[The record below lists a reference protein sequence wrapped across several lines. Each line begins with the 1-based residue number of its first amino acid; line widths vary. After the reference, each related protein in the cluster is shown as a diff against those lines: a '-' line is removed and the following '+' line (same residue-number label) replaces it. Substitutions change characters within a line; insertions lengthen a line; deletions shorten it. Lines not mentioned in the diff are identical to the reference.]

1 MYFLTYMGNFF
12 NTICSKGIHMALNI
26 TNPAPE
32 IVKIF
37 GKVCE
42 LDSPQVCLYWVTDVY
57 WGLGPSPA
65 GVVVAAPMLG
75 IVARVYILHSLITVA
90 IIPGASPGQRKN

>member
-1 MYFLTYMGNFF
+1 MWKTRDLARVFPHNIEKNLFLLMYNLSEMLKSLKLKILNILSKKYQIYFLKYMGNFF

-37 GKVCE
+37 GKV
-42 LDSPQVCLYWVTDVY
+42 
-57 WGLGPSPA
+57 
-65 GVVVAAPMLG
+65 
-75 IVARVYILHSLITVA
+75 
-90 IIPGASPGQRKN
+90 